1 MYTSWRDIHS
11 GVPEGS
17 ILCLLL
23 FNIYIYD
30 LFLLVNDTN
39 FNHAQDTMPYVS
51 GEKINAA
58 VASPERSVN
67 LILIGLP
74 I

>member
-23 FNIYIYD
+23 FNIYICD

-51 GEKINAA
+51 GEKISTA

>member
-1 MYTSWRDIHS
+1 MYTLWRDIHS

-51 GEKINAA
+51 DEKISTA